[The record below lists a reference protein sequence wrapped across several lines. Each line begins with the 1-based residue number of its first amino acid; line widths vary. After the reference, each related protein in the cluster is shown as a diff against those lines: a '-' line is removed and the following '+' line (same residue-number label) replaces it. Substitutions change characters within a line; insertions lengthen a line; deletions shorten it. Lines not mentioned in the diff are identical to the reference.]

1 MADQI
6 AQGLN
11 RLSRN
16 GCDFL
21 SSEDCSA
28 LMEFMGEYLEE
39 EEQELPDNDEEYT
52 DINDGIVNECNN
64 NNKQRKYY

>member
-28 LMEFMGEYLEE
+28 LMEFMEE
-39 EEQELPDNDEEYT
+39 EVEQELPDNDEEFT
-52 DINDGIVNECNN
+52 NINDGIVN
-64 NNKQRKYY
+64 KL